1 MKKYMLPSL
10 VAAALLLVVAQARPI
25 QGAPEKVSRVD
36 SLVGDV
42 PFPERLEL
50 AGEVVPLWRQD
61 VAEAARRELIVNS
74 YFHSH
79 TVQILKNAPRY
90 FARVEP
96 ILREEGVPDDFK
108 YLAAAESAFNP
119 LAVSPAG
126 AAGVWQFIKGS
137 AKEYGLEVTDEVDER
152 YHLEKATRAAC
163 RYLKKAKE
171 RFGSWTLA
179 AAAYNTG
186 EKNVA
191 KQIEI
196 QQETSYYDLLM
207 AEETNRY
214 VFRILA
220 LKQIIEHP
228 ALYGFQ
234 LPESYPQETFIE
246 ITVARSIDNIALFA
260 KERGVSYKTLKRFN
274 PWLRANTLNVPQGK
288 TYRVAF
294 PENPQAYR

>member
-1 MKKYMLPSL
+1 MKKYMLPL
-10 VAAALLLVVAQARPI
+10 VAAALLLAVAQTRPT
-25 QGAPEKVSRVD
+25 QGAPEKESRAD

-42 PFPERLEL
+42 YFPERLEL

-90 FARVEP
+90 FARLEP

-126 AAGVWQFIKGS
+126 AAGVWQFIKSS
-137 AKEYGLEVTDEVDER
+137 AKEYGLEVNDEVDER

-220 LKQIIEHP
+220 LKQIIERP

-234 LPESYPQETFIE
+234 LPESYSPETFIE
-246 ITVARSIDNIALFA
+246 ITVARPVDNLALFA

-274 PWLRANTLNVPQGK
+274 PWLRANTLNAPPGK
-288 TYRVAF
+288 SYRVAF
-294 PENPQAYR
+294 PENPKAYR